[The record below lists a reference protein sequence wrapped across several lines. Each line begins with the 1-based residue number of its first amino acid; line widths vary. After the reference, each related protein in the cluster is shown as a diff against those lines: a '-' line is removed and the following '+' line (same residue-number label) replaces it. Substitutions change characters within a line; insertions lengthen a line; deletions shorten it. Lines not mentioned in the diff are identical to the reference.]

1 MPKRKPK
8 PETVEVVK
16 SSYQPTKAEREEEF
30 SVDVPGE
37 TVQERM
43 SYIGMALM
51 QKPNVKWVDKPGKE

>member
-1 MPKRKPK
+1 MQNRKPK
-8 PETVEVVK
+8 TVELVK

-51 QKPNVKWVDKPGKE
+51 QKPRVKWVDNPRKGR